1 MNPLLKK
8 CWIKRSSNRL
18 FKKTQRDFGLAFLSI
33 KKALCKQS
41 ARNKTSFSLFLS
53 WLLKEMSSHFVSQTK
68 LVRVLLLYDF
78 GLGPKSVIA
87 RALRLTQVNLRQ
99 QTVGVA
105 LGSGLDD
112 IVAGSVGLLHDAY
125 LFEIKVDVHDN

>member
-1 MNPLLKK
+1 
-8 CWIKRSSNRL
+8 
-18 FKKTQRDFGLAFLSI
+18 
-33 KKALCKQS
+33 
-41 ARNKTSFSLFLS
+41 
-53 WLLKEMSSHFVSQTK
+53 MSSHLVPQTK

-87 RALRLTQVNLRQ
+87 SALRLTQVNLRQ
-99 QTVGVA
+99 QAVGVA